1 MKQDGCAVPAYITKY
16 REFWKTMK
24 QSSEK
29 RFWLE
34 ERRDAV
40 LADWIHDLRV
50 VWGDLG
56 LNGTPKGIALESA
69 AATVLDDVLTLL
81 VAAQADAD
89 AQSRLHLDADDPRCE
104 RLRELIVTQAQRGV
118 SAAASAETLN
128 SLRRILRRQQ
138 EAVFNADPEQVVNTA
153 VWEAVLDQLVA
164 IGFAAYLE
172 SREQTITEQSLSLLE
187 LSTPVLRVWNR
198 ILLLPLVGVVD
209 TARAQHFTERLL
221 ESVARYEAR
230 VTIIDVTGVPVLDTS
245 VAQHLMRTIDA
256 ARLLGTR
263 IVMTGISPEGAQTLT
278 KLGIRFSDVV
288 SRATLRSGIAEA
300 LHLLNQRIVTVTP
313 DGKT

>member
-1 MKQDGCAVPAYITKY
+1 
-16 REFWKTMK
+16 MK
-24 QSSEK
+24 QSSENV
-29 RFWLE
+29 FGLAA
-34 ERRDAV
+34 RRDAV

-50 VWGDLG
+50 VWGELG
-56 LNGTPKGIALESA
+56 LNDTPKGFALESA
-69 AATVLDDVLTLL
+69 AAAVLDDILAILA
-81 VAAQADAD
+81 AAQAEVVT
-89 AQSRLHLDADDPRCE
+89 RLQLDADDPRCE
-104 RLRELIVTQAQRGV
+104 RLRNLIVAQAQRGV

-138 EAVFNADPEQVVNTA
+138 EAIFHPDSEPMASAA

-164 IGFAAYLE
+164 IAFTAYLE
-172 SREQTITEQSLSLLE
+172 SREQTITQQSLSLLE